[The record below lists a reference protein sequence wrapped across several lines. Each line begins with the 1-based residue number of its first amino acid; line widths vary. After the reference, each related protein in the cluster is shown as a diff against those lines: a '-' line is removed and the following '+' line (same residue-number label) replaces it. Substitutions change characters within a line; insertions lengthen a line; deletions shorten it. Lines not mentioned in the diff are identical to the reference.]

1 MTRQLVDDLL
11 RYKRLDGVG
20 AALETLLGTLLDGD
34 DQAIDAAPLLAT
46 VEVPVTVIWGRADKV
61 FAPADK
67 VFAPADASAL
77 GQAKLRVV
85 DGAGH
90 MAHMEK
96 PNEVVAAV
104 EAAAGQQRATRA
116 TRALVGNEGGEV
128 PRA

>member
-1 MTRQLVDDLL
+1 VTRQLVDDLL

-20 AALETLLGTLLDGD
+20 AALETLLGTLL
-34 DQAIDAAPLLAT
+34 AT
-46 VEVPVTVIWGRADKV
+46 VEVPVTVIWGR
-61 FAPADK
+61 ADK

-104 EAAAGQQRATRA
+104 EAAAGQQRATRE
-116 TRALVGNEGGEV
+116 TRELVGNEGGEV